1 MQIPKGFI
9 ILLLLMMTID
19 QASAQSGQYYEWRTY
34 TCTSAEQLDR
44 LHTYL
49 EGTFVPL
56 LHELGIGGV
65 GVFSSIENDTANQ
78 KRVFVLI
85 PAYDLSAFERL
96 SDQMVSQKEMEGPGA
111 DYLLTAHDQPVYDRI
126 EISWHRAFKKH
137 PQLSIPNFSTDVSQR
152 IFEFRSYEAA
162 SEVLYRRKVHMFDEG
177 GEIELFESLGF
188 NAIFYAE
195 TLAGARTPNLVYM
208 TSFENMQSREEHWDA
223 FRADPRWKEM
233 SGLPIYQNTVSKA
246 DIYLLNPAAYSDIK

>member
-1 MQIPKGFI
+1 MRKIKYFLI
-9 ILLLLMMTID
+9 ACLFFTIY
-19 QASAQSGQYYEWRTY
+19 QVNAQSGQYYEWRTY
-34 TCTSAEQLDR
+34 TCSSSAQLDR
-44 LHTYL
+44 LHSYL
-49 EGTFVPL
+49 EHAFVPL
-56 LHELGIGGV
+56 LHELGIGGI
-65 GVFSSIENDTANQ
+65 GVFSSIENDTADQ
-78 KRVFVLI
+78 KRVFILI
-85 PAYDLSAFERL
+85 PSYDLSVFERL
-96 SDQMVSQKEMEGPGA
+96 SDQMVSHVEMEGPGE
-111 DYLLTAHDQPVYDRI
+111 DYLLTAHDRPVYDRI

-137 PQLSIPNFSTDVSQR
+137 PQLSIPDFSTDVSER

-162 SEVLYRRKVHMFDEG
+162 SEILYRRKVHMFDEG

-246 DIYLLNPAAYSDIK
+246 DIYLLHPTAYSDIK